1 MLRIKRIRG
10 LYALLLLTASLK
22 SGAAQPNEEQPLI
35 QAITTALRSDDR
47 RYAAQT
53 VSMIAFNY
61 CRSINAIRD
70 LEATVVLQKACA
82 PNEKPPWTSAD
93 WNVFIDKLRVLGN
106 SLSQV
111 KYTPEVPQSMLIYG
125 GGAMGGNDT
134 PSRFEPFII
143 YANNPASFDIGLRY
157 GMGRTR
163 NSAMNFQW
171 DPTSR
176 RSRYIKNSG
185 EIKRVSVT
193 PLQEQVNRLFMIDD
207 KMVTHNALIEALQR
221 LCDALNQFEAAFEA
235 KIEPPIK
242 ILQAFETMIFQPET
256 LLIAS
261 LFDSS
266 GSLQYTTLGGSVS
279 QNIPIGGDSDSKIV
293 PNLQASASLEWL
305 RWKYQG
311 QKSDHALWNLS
322 TVWLDRA
329 PRLEHDEDWICNRRC
344 RTGIH
349 RWQWAWGTSLS
360 GISDVS
366 NSETL
371 TFFTRYR
378 PRIDDFDSAPYDIEG
393 YISFRR
399 GRGPIVGMQVS
410 SFICW

>member
-1 MLRIKRIRG
+1 MLRIRLKRG
-10 LYALLLLTASLK
+10 LHALLFLATLLR
-22 SGAAQPNEEQPLI
+22 SGAAQSNEQQPLI

-53 VSMIAFNY
+53 VSMIAFGY
-61 CRSINAIRD
+61 CRSINVIRD

-82 PNEKPPWTSAD
+82 PNEKPPWTPAD
-93 WNVFIDKLRVLGN
+93 WNVFIDKLRILGS
-106 SLSQV
+106 SLSQL
-111 KYTPEVPQSMLIYG
+111 KYTPEVPKSMLIYG

-134 PSRFEPFII
+134 PSRVEPFII
-143 YANNPASFDIGLRY
+143 YANNPGSFDIGLRY

-163 NSAMNFQW
+163 YSAMNFQW
-171 DPTSR
+171 DPSAR

-185 EIKRVSVT
+185 EIKRVSVIR
-193 PLQEQVNRLFMIDD
+193 LQEQVNRLLIVDD
-207 KMVTHNALIEALQR
+207 RTLTRDALIIALQR
-221 LCDALNQFEAAFEA
+221 LCDALNQFEADLES
-235 KIEPPIK
+235 KIEPPIQT
-242 ILQAFETMIFQPET
+242 LQAFETMIFQPES
-256 LLIAS
+256 LLLAS

-279 QNIPIGGDSDSKIV
+279 QNIPISGDSDSKIV
-293 PNLQASASLEWL
+293 PNLQVSASLEWL
-305 RWKYQG
+305 RWKYQA

-322 TVWLDRA
+322 TVWQDRA
-329 PRLEHDEDWICNRRC
+329 PRLGCSEGNDRC
-344 RTGIH
+344 QKGIH
-349 RWQWAWGTSLS
+349 RWQWGWGASLS

-378 PRIDDFDSAPYDIEG
+378 PRIDDFNSAPYDLEG
-393 YISFRR
+393 YISFQR
-399 GRGPIVGMQVS
+399 GRGPMVGMQVS